1 MDVADGFPTR
11 AVVRQK
17 REMAKRRPCGPKG
30 GLTGPNPASNLECFD
45 RLGRDRKEQQ
55 KRLLP
60 GKEEA

>member
-1 MDVADGFPTR
+1 M
-11 AVVRQK
+11 VR
-17 REMAKRRPCGPKG
+17 REMAKAAAPRPKG

-45 RLGRDRKEQQ
+45 RLGKDRKEQQ